1 VLPHLPDAVVVETQ
15 LSRVTS
21 CPPISV
27 PGSTDVSCGMAA
39 GHPFIWHDGMT
50 FGYSALN
57 GLFLDDGFS
66 ITILTNLALPGEAME
81 SFAVELIHAICSTPA
96 TASDC

>member
-1 VLPHLPDAVVVETQ
+1 MT
-15 LSRVTS
+15 T
-21 CPPISV
+21 PPSV
-27 PGSTDVSCGMAA
+27 NVFQQGAPSSYAMGWARGMAS

-81 SFAVELIHAICSTPA
+81 SFAAEVIHAICSTPA
-96 TASDC
+96 TAGNC

>member
-1 VLPHLPDAVVVETQ
+1 MGWA
-15 LSRVTS
+15 R
-21 CPPISV
+21 
-27 PGSTDVSCGMAA
+27 GMAG

-66 ITILTNLALPGEAME
+66 ITILTNLALPGESME

-96 TASDC
+96 TANNC

>member
-1 VLPHLPDAVVVETQ
+1 LGSIIETI
-15 LSRVTS
+15 TS
-21 CPPISV
+21 VSYPAYL
-27 PGSTDVSCGMAA
+27 TDHIFQAA

-96 TASDC
+96 TAGNC